1 MNQDL
6 LEKMKDY
13 SDVRIMNTIQQANNF
28 DPEIVEVAKH
38 IAAEKGL
45 TTPER
50 MNMFEQRA
58 KYLKMAKDQINN
70 GVEPELIKKSLMD
83 QGADETFAVDV
94 LGEAAR
100 TMTIG
105 GKRVE
110 EKESS
115 GTSIWTILFVIF
127 IVVRIIIRLAR
138 N

>member
-6 LEKMKDY
+6 LERMKDY

-28 DPEIVEVAKH
+28 DPEIVEIAKH

-45 TTPER
+45 SSPER
-50 MNMFEQRA
+50 MHMFEQRA
-58 KYLKMAKDQINN
+58 KYLKMAKEQINN

-83 QGADETFAVDV
+83 SGADEIFAIEV

-100 TMTIG
+100 TMTVG

-110 EKESS
+110 EKESGGVS
-115 GTSIWTILFVIF
+115 VWTILFFIF
-127 IVVRIIIRLAR
+127 IIVRIIMRMAR